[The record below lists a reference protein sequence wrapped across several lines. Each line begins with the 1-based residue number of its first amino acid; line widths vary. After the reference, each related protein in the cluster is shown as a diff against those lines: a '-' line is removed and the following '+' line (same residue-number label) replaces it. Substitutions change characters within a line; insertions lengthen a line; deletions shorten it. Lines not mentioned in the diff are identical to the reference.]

1 MRAAGKAQPTL
12 REPWLD
18 SPHAKELE
26 AISNLL
32 DEHPDLSA
40 MVARDVGGGSSQRV
54 VTQGMSGEQVLRALI
69 IKQMNQLSYEDL
81 AFFIADSS
89 SYRTF
94 CRIGLTDQPPS
105 KSTLAENIKRIK
117 PGTLEQL
124 NRRLLSIA
132 KEQGVENGRK
142 VRVDCTTVETNIHE
156 PSDSSLLWDCV
167 RVLTRLMQHAREEVG
182 PSIAFPNR
190 TRRAKRRMMNIQYA
204 KTNKRREAPYRD
216 LVKITAEVC
225 RSAERVA
232 AHLRVFEAADLM
244 QALKVQAL
252 ADEIQLFLARTDR
265 VVEQTRRRV
274 IDGEKVP
281 ACDKIVSIFEDH
293 TDIIVKGSRDVGYGH
308 KICLSGGTSS
318 MILDCLVVEGNPA
331 DSTLA
336 PTMIERLTEI
346 QGKAPRQAAFDGGF
360 ASLNNLADIK
370 NMGVKDVMFSKRR
383 GLEISEMVRSTWV
396 YKRLRNFRAGIE
408 ASISFLKRVFG
419 LGRCTWRSFQSFKS
433 YVWGSIVSLNL
444 LVLARH
450 ILQ

>member
-1 MRAAGKAQPTL
+1 MRAARKAQPTL

-26 AISNLL
+26 AISTLL
-32 DEHPDLSA
+32 DEHLDLSE

-167 RVLTRLMQHAREEVG
+167 RVLTRLMQRAREEVG
-182 PSIAFPNR
+182 PSIVFPNR
-190 TRRAKRRMMNIQYA
+190 TRRAKRRMTNIQYA
-204 KTNKRREAPYRD
+204 KTNKRRETPYRD
-216 LVKITAEVC
+216 LLKITAEVC
-225 RSAERVA
+225 RAAERVA
-232 AHLRVFEAADLM
+232 AHLRAFEAADLM

-265 VVEQTRRRV
+265 VVGQTRRRV
-274 IDGEKVP
+274 INGEKVP

-308 KICLSGGTSS
+308 KICLTGGTSS

-370 NMGVKDVMFSKRR
+370 SMGVKDVMFSKRR

-396 YKRLRNFRAGIE
+396 YRRLRNFRAGIE

-419 LGRCTWRSFQSFKS
+419 LGRCTWRSFQSFKA

>member
-1 MRAAGKAQPTL
+1 
-12 REPWLD
+12 
-18 SPHAKELE
+18 
-26 AISNLL
+26 
-32 DEHPDLSA
+32 
-40 MVARDVGGGSSQRV
+40 
-54 VTQGMSGEQVLRALI
+54 
-69 IKQMNQLSYEDL
+69 MNQLSYEDL